1 MISENQLY
9 SMNTHYRYYDLD
21 YFLKSSKE
29 NNINNIE
36 LWLCPQHFYINSFF
50 YEDSKNL
57 VSKLK
62 KYNIKIKCICP
73 EQNNPKPNNIAAREK
88 DLIQYTF
95 NYFKKV
101 IDLAVEVK
109 SELVLITPGWNY
121 YDEDPAEARQRS
133 ITMIKRLCEYA
144 YENNITLALESIW
157 NKSSLI
163 GDTIDKIHEIKEGV
177 NQPNLKLALD
187 LGALSSASE
196 TVQDWFD
203 VFGEDIIHC
212 HFVDGDPTGHLP
224 WGEGE
229 LNMMEILQQFS
240 DNKYSGGFSMEFI
253 DSRSYKNP
261 EKWDE
266 KAKKIF
272 VKNINLIEGGN

>member
-1 MISENQLY
+1 MINENQLY

-21 YFLKSSKE
+21 YFLKSSEE

-50 YEDSKNL
+50 YGDSINL
-57 VSKLK
+57 VKKLEEH
-62 KYNIKIKCICP
+62 NIKIKCICP

-133 ITMIKRLCEYA
+133 ITMIKKLCEYA
-144 YENNITLALESIW
+144 YENNITLVLESIW

-163 GDTIDKIHEIKEGV
+163 GDTIAKIHEIKKGV

-203 VFGEDIIHC
+203 VFGEDVIHC
-212 HFVDGDPTGHLP
+212 HFVDGNPTGHLP

-229 LNMMEILQQFS
+229 LNMREILQQFS
-240 DNKYSGGFSMEFI
+240 DNKYTGGFSMEFI

-261 EKWDE
+261 EKWD
-266 KAKKIF
+266 KKTKRLF
-272 VKNINLIEGGN
+272 VENINLIKGGN